1 VAGGPHWRGGAAEP
15 DRGCAEPNRETP
27 VISLLAPLLLIGGLV
42 LLTYVVST
50 YGLTERIRH
59 DQHRATKREGDRTMA
74 DEVAGTVPAQVMRW
88 VEAGPTV
95 LDSVRGMLRE
105 HTKLKMIVEATQDE
119 CERLRHQDAQLRA
132 EIRRLTAEAERVHKE
147 RAESAQWF
155 AAMMNEASGRLR
167 GEHSPAGSGGHQ

>member
-1 VAGGPHWRGGAAEP
+1 
-15 DRGCAEPNRETP
+15 
-27 VISLLAPLLLIGGLV
+27 
-42 LLTYVVST
+42 
-50 YGLTERIRH
+50 
-59 DQHRATKREGDRTMA
+59 MA